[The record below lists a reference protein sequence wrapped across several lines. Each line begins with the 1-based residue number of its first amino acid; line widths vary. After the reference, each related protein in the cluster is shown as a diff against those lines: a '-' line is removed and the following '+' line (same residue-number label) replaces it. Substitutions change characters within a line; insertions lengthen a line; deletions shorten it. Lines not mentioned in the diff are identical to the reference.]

1 MSDSVPESL
10 PGPVTASVPG
20 PVTGSLPGS
29 VPVSLS
35 GPDRAV
41 GFPGVLVGH
50 SGATVAEP
58 RERTA

>member
-1 MSDSVPESL
+1 MSDSVPDSLTGPVPDSL
-10 PGPVTASVPG
+10 PGP
-20 PVTGSLPGS
+20 LPGS
-29 VPVSLS
+29 GPVSVS
-35 GPDRAV
+35 GPGRAV